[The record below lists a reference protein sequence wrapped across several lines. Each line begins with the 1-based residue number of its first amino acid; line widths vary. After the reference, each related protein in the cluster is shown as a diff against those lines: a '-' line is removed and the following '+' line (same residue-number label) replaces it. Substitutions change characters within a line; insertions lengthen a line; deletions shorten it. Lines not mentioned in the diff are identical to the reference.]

1 MVHALKEAHRV
12 LKPNGILLDL
22 RPAAQHRRVGLGEGK
37 RWRQVGVMRESFD
50 DDYAADRAVQQ
61 VMREGLFHREARYEF
76 DLDRVMDTLQDCRDW
91 LEDFSTEKLPSHEW
105 LYRRVERALAKK
117 QDGVKIVVRGLLK
130 LSALMKAG

>member
-1 MVHALKEAHRV
+1 
-12 LKPNGILLDL
+12 
-22 RPAAQHRRVGLGEGK
+22 
-37 RWRQVGVMRESFD
+37 
-50 DDYAADRAVQQ
+50 
-61 VMREGLFHREARYEF
+61 
-76 DLDRVMDTLQDCRDW
+76 MDTLPDFRDW